1 MCNISYAEPKETK
14 NTLPEPAA
22 VDTKVPGPSQ
32 RGTRISVATPKKAG
46 RLRSQSEKYCK
57 AFNRL
62 KGLKSH
68 RKVTKQEA
76 LQNFRDYVTKDSI
89 NCYWNRLNTVLE
101 ANGEEGGLMM

>member
-1 MCNISYAEPKETK
+1 MYNISHAEPKHTK

-22 VDTKVPGPSQ
+22 VDTEVPGPSK
-32 RGTRISVATPKKAG
+32 RGARIPVATLKKADQ
-46 RLRSQSEKYCK
+46 LRSRSEKYCK

-76 LQNFRDYVTKDSI
+76 PQDTKDMSQKI
-89 NCYWNRLNTVLE
+89 LQT
-101 ANGEEGGLMM
+101 AIGTG